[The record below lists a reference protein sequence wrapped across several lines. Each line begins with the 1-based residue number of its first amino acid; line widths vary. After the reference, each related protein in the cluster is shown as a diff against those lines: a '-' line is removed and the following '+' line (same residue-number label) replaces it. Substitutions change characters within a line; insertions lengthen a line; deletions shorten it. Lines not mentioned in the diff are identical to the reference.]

1 MRDSDDATP
10 LTLDDEEI
18 VTRRK
23 AIGLAALV
31 LGAGTLVSSQAF
43 ADDSEESDASGDSSS
58 DATGDSSGDTSSD
71 TASDDSSEE
80 ESDGDGA

>member
-43 ADDSEESDASGDSSS
+43 ADDSEESDASGDSS
-58 DATGDSSGDTSSD
+58 GDSSGDTSSD
-71 TASDDSSEE
+71 SASDDSAEE
-80 ESDGDGA
+80 ESDGDGS